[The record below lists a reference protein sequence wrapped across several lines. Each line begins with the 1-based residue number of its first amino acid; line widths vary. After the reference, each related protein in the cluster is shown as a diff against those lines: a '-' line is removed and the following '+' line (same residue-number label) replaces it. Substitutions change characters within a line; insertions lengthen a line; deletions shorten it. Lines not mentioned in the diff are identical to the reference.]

1 MLIFA
6 GNMGSFYTGMAV
18 MFIFSIGLGVPY
30 LLVGIAFGKSVG
42 ILKRIQKY
50 HTVIS
55 FVTGIIL
62 LIFGILLLVN
72 KFTLMVEILYKF
84 IPYNLPIGM

>member
-1 MLIFA
+1 
-6 GNMGSFYTGMAV
+6 
-18 MFIFSIGLGVPY
+18 MFTSSIGLGVPY
-30 LLVGIAFGKSVG
+30 LLVGIAFVKSAG

-55 FVTGIIL
+55 FVTGEIL
-62 LIFGILLLVN
+62 LTFGILLLFN

-84 IPYNLPIGM
+84 IPYSLPIGM